1 MPTIAF
7 LLVILGLILLCWGW
21 QMTKNICSK
30 TDVTG
35 WTFLLLLISCF
46 IFAYA
51 VFLHAIMQKPIT
63 SLLETGV
70 SLILFGGS
78 IFVVLVIKW
87 SNDSILKLHTVAE
100 REKRNAVHDA
110 LTGLPYRKYYFE
122 SIEDITQPEGQ

>member
-1 MPTIAF
+1 
-7 LLVILGLILLCWGW
+7 
-21 QMTKNICSK
+21 MTKNICSK

>member
-1 MPTIAF
+1 
-7 LLVILGLILLCWGW
+7 
-21 QMTKNICSK
+21 MTKNICSR
-30 TDVTG
+30 TDVPG

-51 VFLHAIMQKPIT
+51 AFLHAIMQKPIA

-87 SNDSILKLHTVAE
+87 SNDSILELHTVAE
-100 REKRNAVHDA
+100 KE
-110 LTGLPYRKYYFE
+110 
-122 SIEDITQPEGQ
+122 